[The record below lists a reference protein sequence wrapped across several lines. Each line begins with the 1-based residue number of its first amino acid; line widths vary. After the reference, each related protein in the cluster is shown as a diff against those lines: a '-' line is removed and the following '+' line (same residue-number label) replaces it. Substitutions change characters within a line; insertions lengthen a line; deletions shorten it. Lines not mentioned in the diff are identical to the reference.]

1 MSDSPDEPL
10 VRAVRLVRGF
20 LVHGHQPSQDE
31 VEDAVNVVF
40 GMMAGRGEQLDRDEL
55 LKEVETL
62 VTVFQERSLGLS
74 DPKGHEAWLQEAKV
88 DRSWDFWERY
98 RWFLEDVKKLPLSVV
113 HRLDQTTDDVLG
125 QLEDPRRQ
133 GPWRRRGLVIGQVQ
147 SGKTGQY
154 IGLGAKAVDAGYQ
167 FIVVLAGIH
176 NDLRSQTQLR
186 IDEGLLGFNTQYQMR
201 ANEPGRTRAMGA
213 GRMPLQ
219 GGKRLDIASPTN
231 SREDGDFGRKAAATI
246 NFPLGRFP
254 VVLVVK
260 KHWRILEYLRN
271 WAVDVQGTDLVD
283 GGRIVQDIP
292 LLVIDDEAD
301 NASINTVKDPDADPT
316 KTNQAIRELLN
327 SFEKSAYVG
336 YTATPFANIYID
348 PDAEHRKAGEDLF
361 PESFIRSLPSPSN
374 YLGPERVFGL
384 RIADDDEPDIE
395 PLPLVRHVRDAE
407 GWLPLRHK
415 AGANLRGGPPASLRE
430 AVMAFVLSCAAR
442 RARGQA
448 KVHNSMLVHVTRFT
462 RVQGQVH
469 EQVDDL
475 RRLLSDVL
483 RDRYGRGAELLLEF
497 RQLWEQ
503 DFKQTT
509 GCFAADE
516 APSLAWEEVE
526 AELSDALKKITVKSI
541 NGTSQDV
548 LDYHEHRRIGLSVIA
563 IGGQKLSRGLTLE
576 GLTVSYYLRWANTY
590 DSLLQMGRWFG
601 YRPGFEDLCRLYTTP
616 EVQAAYVE
624 VTSAADELSRE
635 VEEMS
640 TLGLTPRDFGLKVR
654 SSSLGLM
661 VTAAN
666 KMSNGKRVL
675 LSYSGEGPETVI
687 FDFSS
692 HAVRRNLQ
700 ALEHFVRR
708 LDAVGLPA
716 VDDRSGTVTWTGIQ
730 PDLIAAF
737 LTEYRADQMAQRVR
751 PRLIADY
758 IEQCARNSE
767 LCNWTVALVSSS
779 QAESTL
785 GIGDHQVGPVRRAA
799 LNKDFRKEGRY
810 TIRRILSPVDEQLG
824 LDDEQVRKAL
834 EKTRAEARL
843 KEKSKDPKEP
853 SGVYLRRQRDPK
865 EALLL
870 LYPVAVGTKEG
881 IGEGVKEGALTH
893 LVGFQVS
900 FPESK
905 RHVRTEYMANA
916 IYLQED
922 IYPLDTQED
931 GE

>member
-1 MSDSPDEPL
+1 MSDSPDDPL
-10 VRAVRLVRGF
+10 GRAVRLVRGF
-20 LVHGHQPSQDE
+20 LEHGRQPTQDE
-31 VEDAVNVVF
+31 VEDAVNMVF
-40 GMMAGRGEQLDRDEL
+40 GMLAGRGEQLDRAEL
-55 LKEVETL
+55 LKEIETL

-113 HRLDQTTDDVLG
+113 HRLDQSTDDVLG

-219 GGKRLDIASPTN
+219 GRKRLDIASPTN

-271 WAVDVQGTDLVD
+271 WAVDVQGTELAD

-316 KTNQAIRELLN
+316 KTNQAIRELL
-327 SFEKSAYVG
+327 SAFEKSAYVG

-348 PDAEHRKAGEDLF
+348 PDAEHQTAGEDLF
-361 PESFIRSLPSPSN
+361 PESFVRSLSSPSN

-384 RIADDDEPDIE
+384 RVADDDEPDVA
-395 PLPLVRHVRDAE
+395 PLPLVRHVKDAE
-407 GWLPLRHK
+407 SWLPLRHK
-415 AGANLRGGPPASLRE
+415 AGAGVKGEPPASLRE

-442 RARGQA
+442 RARGQTR
-448 KVHNSMLVHVTRFT
+448 VHNSMLVHVTRFT

-469 EQVDDL
+469 EQVDEHL
-475 RRLLSDVL
+475 RYLRDAL
-483 RDRYGRGAELLLEF
+483 RDRYGRGAELVADF
-497 RQLWEQ
+497 RELWER
-503 DFKQTT
+503 DFEPTT
-509 GCFAADE
+509 ECFTADE
-516 APSLAWEEVE
+516 AEPLSWEEVE
-526 AELSDALKKITVKSI
+526 AELSDALKKIIVKSI

-601 YRPGFEDLCRLYTTP
+601 YRPGFEDLCRLYTTT
-616 EVQAAYVE
+616 EVVAAYVE
-624 VTSAADELSRE
+624 VTSAADELRRE

-640 TLGLTPRDFGLKVR
+640 TLGLTPREFGLKVR
-654 SSSLGLM
+654 ASSLGLM

-666 KMSNGKRVL
+666 KMANGKRVL

-687 FDFSS
+687 FDCDS
-692 HAVRRNLQ
+692 HAVKHNIQ
-700 ALEHFVRR
+700 ALERFVRN
-708 LDAVGLPA
+708 LDAVSRSEPVGQ
-716 VDDRSGTVTWTGIQ
+716 SGTVKWTGIQ
-730 PDLIAAF
+730 PQHIATF
-737 LTEYRADQMAQRVR
+737 LGDYRTDRMAQRVR

-758 IEQCARNSE
+758 VEQCARNGE
-767 LCNWTVALVSSS
+767 LGNWTVALVGSS
-779 QAESTL
+779 QAETSLLVGGHT
-785 GIGDHQVGPVRRAA
+785 VGPVTRKA
-799 LNKDFRKEGRY
+799 LKDERDTADNRY
-810 TIRRILSPVDEQLG
+810 TIRRILSPKDEQLD
-824 LDDEQVRKAL
+824 LYDTQVKAARDATEQ
-834 EKTRAEARL
+834 EAKL
-843 KEKSKDPKEP
+843 KEKPKTPQEP
-853 SGVYLRRQRDPK
+853 SGTFLRKQRDPNQ
-865 EALLL
+865 ALLL
-870 LYPVAVGTKEG
+870 LYPIVLAANEK
-881 IGEGVKEGALTH
+881 GVKGSPTH
-893 LVGFQVS
+893 VVGFKVS
-900 FPESK
+900 FPESE
-905 RHVRTEYMANA
+905 RHVRTEYMANS

-922 IYPLDTQED
+922 IYPLDVEED
-931 GE
+931 SE